1 MSTLQSTDGAS
12 AAPQLAPWFHNL
24 HLPGNRRTA
33 PDHPLGDFPKH
44 AREVDEMEAK
54 SIAVVTPPTATPVT
68 IPAPTGVAC

>member
-1 MSTLQSTDGAS
+1 MKFQATILFEFNAS
-12 AAPQLAPWFHNL
+12 SLVDAGHKVNDAV
-24 HLPGNRRTA
+24 
-33 PDHPLGDFPKH
+33 KH